1 MNAKDLLRRVLD
13 CWDFNDDPYFDDVNG
28 IIQEIRA
35 YLSTTSDD
43 AEELELEEYDAGLL
57 GYFGG
62 GDVEWWQDYIR
73 DLLGRAHDH
82 YQSQVSAH
90 TPKLAESDLCKALED
105 ACAHVDS
112 YGGMSNS
119 YRLVLAKARG
129 ENHE

>member
-1 MNAKDLLRRVLD
+1 MNKERELLREIYADLEYDSKLPLWLRDRVRD
-13 CWDFNDDPYFDDVNG
+13 C
-28 IIQEIRA
+28 
-35 YLSTTSDD
+35 LSSTSDD